1 MLRRVLSRPLSIA
14 SVGVAVGVAAG
25 WAADA
30 SAYCRSTTC
39 TGECARDELGC
50 KIEGEK
56 LFWASGCVG
65 FSLQKDA
72 SVHIPMK
79 YFRQVT
85 EKSFVTW
92 SQLECESPSGEV
104 GLSSLAFSE
113 TEDVACHKTE
123 YNSGGTN
130 ANIIMFQ
137 DTKWIYIGADNTLAK
152 TTVTYDNGTGEIFD
166 ADIEIN
172 HANNN
177 FTINDDNVDFDLQAV
192 LTHEIGHFMG
202 FDHSDEAT
210 ATMNA
215 GYEAGTTDLRTLELD
230 DIAVAC
236 EVYPP
241 ERPVVCDVTPR
252 GGLAYECGGVATKPP
267 TDDGGDGEG
276 CQMSASPV
284 PSPVL
289 GAGSLIAL
297 VALFL
302 RRRRQV

>member
-1 MLRRVLSRPLSIA
+1 MLTRALSIA
-14 SVGVAVGVAAG
+14 SVAVAVGFAAG
-25 WAADA
+25 VATEA

-50 KIEGEK
+50 KIDGAK

-72 SVHIPMK
+72 SIHIPMK

-92 SQLECESPSGEV
+92 SQLECDT

-113 TEDVACHKTE
+113 TEDVACHQTE

-166 ADIEIN
+166 ADIEVN

-192 LTHEIGHFMG
+192 MTHEIGHFMG

-215 GYEAGTTDLRTLELD
+215 GYEEGTTDLRSLEPD

-252 GGLAYECGGVATKPP
+252 GGLGYECGGVATKPP

-276 CQMSASPV
+276 CQMSASPAPGGIGTGSRRGIV
-284 PSPVL
+284 HQPSMRA
-289 GAGSLIAL
+289 GAS
-297 VALFL
+297 
-302 RRRRQV
+302 

>member
-1 MLRRVLSRPLSIA
+1 MLKRALSVAAVA
-14 SVGVAVGVAAG
+14 SALGVATE
-25 WAADA
+25 A

-39 TGECARDELGC
+39 TGDCARDEFGC
-50 KIEGEK
+50 KIEGAK

-72 SVHIPMK
+72 SIHIPMK
-79 YFRQVT
+79 YFRQVA

-92 SQLECESPSGEV
+92 SQIDCGT

-113 TEDVACHKTE
+113 TEDVGCHQTE
-123 YNSGGTN
+123 YNSAGTN

-137 DTKWIYIGADNTLAK
+137 DAKWVYIGADNTLAK
-152 TTVTYDNGTGEIFD
+152 TTVTYDVDTGEIFD

-177 FTINDDNVDFDLQAV
+177 FTINDDAVDYDLQSV

-202 FDHSDEAT
+202 FDHSDEAL

-215 GYEAGTTDLRTLELD
+215 GYEEGTIDLRTLDPD
-230 DIAVAC
+230 DEAVAC

-241 ERPVVCDVTPR
+241 ERPVVCDLNPR
-252 GGLAYECGGVATKPP
+252 GGLGYFCGGSHDPPP
-267 TDDGGDGEG
+267 TDDGGTDSGG
-276 CQMSASPV
+276 CQLSGAPASGA
-284 PSPVL
+284 SVL
-289 GAGSLIAL
+289 GPAIA
-297 VALFL
+297 VAAFFL
-302 RRRRQV
+302 RRRRSR

>member
-1 MLRRVLSRPLSIA
+1 VLTRALSIA
-14 SVGVAVGVAAG
+14 SVAVAVGFAAG
-25 WAADA
+25 VATEA

-50 KIEGEK
+50 KIDGAK

-72 SVHIPMK
+72 SIHIPMK

-92 SQLECESPSGEV
+92 SQLECDT

-113 TEDVACHKTE
+113 TEDVACHQTE

-166 ADIEIN
+166 ADIEVN

-192 LTHEIGHFMG
+192 MTHEIGHFMG

-215 GYEAGTTDLRTLELD
+215 GYEAGTTDLRTLEFD
-230 DIAVAC
+230 DVAVAC

-241 ERPVVCDVTPR
+241 ERQVVCDLTPR
-252 GGLAYECGGVATKPP
+252 GGLAYQCGGSAEKPP
-267 TDDGGDGEG
+267 TDGGDDEG
-276 CQMSASPV
+276 GTCQMAPV
-284 PSPVL
+284 PAPLL
-289 GAGSLIAL
+289 GGIGTGSSIAL
-297 VALFL
+297 AALFL
-302 RRRRQV
+302 RRRRQA